1 MKRKVISKLPQ
12 NYASLLT
19 TIKQR
24 IQTAQVRT
32 ALAGNASMLMLYWDV
47 GNLLVERQAEAG
59 WGASVLP
66 RLAIDLRNEL
76 PEVKGFSVRILMLM
90 TQFAREYPEFRAIA
104 QPPVAQLE
112 SHSRDDSIKSS
123 RPSKGQPSLAQL
135 PAETTNA
142 AIWQRAVAQLPW
154 AHNIILI
161 QKVKDLPTRL
171 WYAQAAFEN
180 GWSRDVLSLQIDSHA
195 HKRQGKAVTNFER
208 TLPSP
213 QSDLAAQLLKD
224 PYIFDFL
231 TLEKPFHEREL
242 ETGLLRHLQDFLVEL
257 GTGFA
262 FVGRQIHMD
271 VGDDDFYIDLLFYH
285 LHLRCFIVIDLKV
298 GKFKAEYAGKIH
310 PVRYICHVL
319 LRLCAQEPFRWS
331 VLHRLHKRPS
341 AAHPTTRSRRS
352 AVDCEAFTSRIDL
365 QRSMSLSK
373 RCRSPRETPEIRMGK
388 AIHQVSTRGLS
399 HGVNFY
405 LNAVDDRMKHE
416 SDQPSIGLILCE
428 DKNKIVAEYALRG
441 MDKSIGV
448 SAYELTRALPT
459 KLKSALPS
467 IEQLEAELSPT
478 RSSKPAATVKKKS
491 TKSPRRRKPE

>member
-1 MKRKVISKLPQ
+1 MKKSRKHNPVPSAIADYG
-12 NYASLLT
+12 NLLT
-19 TIKQR
+19 DIKQR
-24 IQTAQVRT
+24 IRSAQVRT
-32 ALAGNASMLMLYWDV
+32 AMSSNVNMLALYWEIGGV
-47 GNLLVERQAEAG
+47 LVVRQREEG
-59 WGASVLP
+59 WGAAVLP
-66 RLAIDLRNEL
+66 RLAVDLLNEL
-76 PEVKGFSVRILMLM
+76 PELKGFSDRNMRRMI
-90 TQFAREYPEFRAIA
+90 QFHQEYPELFSIW
-104 QPPVAQLE
+104 PLPVA
-112 SHSRDDSIKSS
+112 KSS
-123 RPSKGQPSLAQL
+123 EATPAPSIRSLPVAKLENRAALTSKGQPSVAQL
-135 PAETTNA
+135 PAETTEA

-161 QKVKDLPTRL
+161 QKIKDLPTRL

-262 FVGRQIHMD
+262 FVGRQVHME

-298 GKFKAEYAGKIH
+298 GKFKAEYAGK
-310 PVRYICHVL
+310 
-319 LRLCAQEPFRWS
+319 
-331 VLHRLHKRPS
+331 
-341 AAHPTTRSRRS
+341 
-352 AVDCEAFTSRIDL
+352 
-365 QRSMSLSK
+365 M
-373 RCRSPRETPEIRMGK
+373 
-388 AIHQVSTRGLS
+388 
-399 HGVNFY
+399 NFY

-441 MDKSIGV
+441 MEKSIGV
-448 SAYELTRALPT
+448 SAYELTRALPK
-459 KLKSALPS
+459 KLQSALPS
-467 IEQLEAELSPT
+467 IEQLEAELSPART
-478 RSSKPAATVKKKS
+478 SKPVAAAKKKP

>member
-1 MKRKVISKLPQ
+1 MKKKSVSKLPQ
-12 NYASLLT
+12 NYTSLLT

-24 IQTAQVRT
+24 IQNAQVRT
-32 ALAGNASMLMLYWDV
+32 ALAGNVSMLMLYWDV
-47 GNLLVERQAEAG
+47 GNLLVVRQTKEG

-66 RLAIDLRNEL
+66 RLAIDLRDEL
-76 PEVKGFSVRILMLM
+76 PEVKGFSVRNLMLM
-90 TQFAREYPEFRAIA
+90 TQFAREYPEFHAIA
-104 QPPVAQLE
+104 QPSVALLE
-112 SHSRDDSIKSS
+112 DHASDDSNKPS
-123 RPSKGQPSLAQL
+123 RSANRPLPVAQL
-135 PAETTNA
+135 PAEGTDA

-171 WYAQAAFEN
+171 WYAQAAFEH
-180 GWSRDVLSLQIDSHA
+180 GWSRDVLALQIDSQA
-195 HKRQGKAVTNFER
+195 HKRQGKAVTNFQR
-208 TLPSP
+208 TLLSP

-242 ETGLLRHLQDFLVEL
+242 ETGLLRHLQEFLVEL

-262 FVGRQIHMD
+262 FVGRQVHMD

-298 GKFKAEYAGKIH
+298 GKFKAEYAGK
-310 PVRYICHVL
+310 
-319 LRLCAQEPFRWS
+319 
-331 VLHRLHKRPS
+331 
-341 AAHPTTRSRRS
+341 
-352 AVDCEAFTSRIDL
+352 
-365 QRSMSLSK
+365 M
-373 RCRSPRETPEIRMGK
+373 
-388 AIHQVSTRGLS
+388 
-399 HGVNFY
+399 NFY

-441 MDKSIGV
+441 MEKSIGV
-448 SAYELTRALPT
+448 SAYELTRALPK
-459 KLKSALPS
+459 KLQSALPS

-478 RSSKPAATVKKKS
+478 RSSKPAATAKKKP
-491 TKSPRRRKPE
+491 TKSSRRRKSE

>member
-1 MKRKVISKLPQ
+1 MKKKAISKLPQ

-32 ALAGNASMLMLYWDV
+32 AMAGNTSMLMLYWDV
-47 GNLLVERQAEAG
+47 GNLLVERQAEEG
-59 WGASVLP
+59 WGAAVLP

-76 PEVKGFSVRILMLM
+76 PEVKGFSVRNLKLM
-90 TQFAREYPEFRAIA
+90 TQFFREYPELFPIG
-104 QPPVAQLE
+104 QPAVAQLE
-112 SHSRDDSIKSS
+112 DQSHDQPDKRSRS
-123 RPSKGQPSLAQL
+123 SKGQPSVALL
-135 PAETTNA
+135 PAETTEA

-262 FVGRQIHMD
+262 FVGRQVHME

-298 GKFKAEYAGKIH
+298 GKFKAEYAGK
-310 PVRYICHVL
+310 
-319 LRLCAQEPFRWS
+319 
-331 VLHRLHKRPS
+331 
-341 AAHPTTRSRRS
+341 
-352 AVDCEAFTSRIDL
+352 
-365 QRSMSLSK
+365 M
-373 RCRSPRETPEIRMGK
+373 
-388 AIHQVSTRGLS
+388 
-399 HGVNFY
+399 NFY

-441 MDKSIGV
+441 MEKSIGV
-448 SAYELTRALPT
+448 SAYELTRALPK
-459 KLKSALPS
+459 KLQSALPS
-467 IEQLEAELSPT
+467 IEQLEAELSPA
-478 RSSKPAATVKKKS
+478 RSSRPAAPAKKKP

>member
-1 MKRKVISKLPQ
+1 MKKKAISKLPQ
-12 NYASLLT
+12 NYAGLLT

-47 GNLLVERQAEAG
+47 GNLLVERQAEEG
-59 WGASVLP
+59 WGAAVLP

-76 PEVKGFSVRILMLM
+76 PEVKGFSVRNLMLM
-90 TQFAREYPEFRAIA
+90 TQFAREYPGFHTIA

-112 SHSRDDSIKSS
+112 DRTQDGSSKSARS
-123 RPSKGQPSLAQL
+123 SKGPRPVAQL
-135 PAETTNA
+135 PAETIDA
-142 AIWQRAVAQLPW
+142 SIWQRAVAQLPW

-262 FVGRQIHMD
+262 FVGRQVHME

-298 GKFKAEYAGKIH
+298 GKFKAEYAGK
-310 PVRYICHVL
+310 
-319 LRLCAQEPFRWS
+319 
-331 VLHRLHKRPS
+331 
-341 AAHPTTRSRRS
+341 
-352 AVDCEAFTSRIDL
+352 
-365 QRSMSLSK
+365 M
-373 RCRSPRETPEIRMGK
+373 
-388 AIHQVSTRGLS
+388 
-399 HGVNFY
+399 NFY

-441 MDKSIGV
+441 MEKSIGV
-448 SAYELTRALPT
+448 SAYELTRALPK
-459 KLKSALPS
+459 KLQSALPS
-467 IEQLEAELSPT
+467 IEQLEAELSPA
-478 RSSKPAATVKKKS
+478 RSSRPAATAKKKP
-491 TKSPRRRKPE
+491 TKSPQRRKPE